1 MNIPYAIRSKFT
13 AFCQEGITAQQEALN
28 AGQTIIITFKPG
40 GYPGEIKVIIDAGK
54 LTEFETDWSAGDQTR
69 FPARIKAA
77 ATALRDCGSTGSFD
91 ISHADGVLSISK
103 AR

>member
-28 AGQTIIITFKPG
+28 DGKAVQIALEAG
-40 GYPGEIKVIIDAGK
+40 GYPGKINVIIDAGK